1 MEILFHI
8 TNLNPKYVEDLIF
21 NALILHNMLIKSPN
35 SVNVYRP
42 AFFAGT
48 ILEDGEIA
56 EGEWRENETPNS
68 FYSLQVPRTGV

>member
-1 MEILFHI
+1 
-8 TNLNPKYVEDLIF
+8 
-21 NALILHNMLIKSPN
+21 MLIKSPN